1 MKKFK
6 IDTNLVK
13 SLVNSDF
20 LLVEKRKSK
29 NKDNLRFEG
38 LRTSVC
44 KRDISL
50 LDPLEVLKTLKQMIR
65 VFHFA
70 KINTKYK
77 IDLHFFLNEDN
88 TLLSYLLKNSLDN
101 VLVNSQISFAI
112 NEGSRVSKNLVRSKK
127 FCLGFILDKD
137 ISRDKNFMKKQ
148 FYKGNYLFFK
158 VNSNIER
165 VQNSYKMYNN
175 FDDYKKILFFISFLK
190 QILISQYSLKSYEIQ
205 KKV

>member
-1 MKKFK
+1 
-6 IDTNLVK
+6 
-13 SLVNSDF
+13 
-20 LLVEKRKSK
+20 
-29 NKDNLRFEG
+29 
-38 LRTSVC
+38 
-44 KRDISL
+44 
-50 LDPLEVLKTLKQMIR
+50 MIR

-70 KINTKYK
+70 KNNTKYK
-77 IDLHFFLNEDN
+77 TDLHFFLDEDN
-88 TLLSYLLKNSLDN
+88 TLLSYLLRNSLDN

-112 NEGSRVSKNLVRSKK
+112 NEGNRVSKNWVRSKN

-190 QILISQYSLKSYEIQ
+190 QILTNQYSFKGYEVQ
-205 KKV
+205 KKFKLLKLHRRNRAIDVPLKVLKFGNTSWNSVVEFLKNRKRLAYFFRLFRKK

>member
-1 MKKFK
+1 M
-6 IDTNLVK
+6 
-13 SLVNSDF
+13 
-20 LLVEKRKSK
+20 
-29 NKDNLRFEG
+29 
-38 LRTSVC
+38 
-44 KRDISL
+44 
-50 LDPLEVLKTLKQMIR
+50 
-65 VFHFA
+65 
-70 KINTKYK
+70 
-77 IDLHFFLNEDN
+77 
-88 TLLSYLLKNSLDN
+88 SYLLKNSLDN

-112 NEGSRVSKNLVRSKK
+112 NEGNRVSKNWVRSKK

-190 QILISQYSLKSYEIQ
+190 QILISQYSLKSYEVQ
-205 KKV
+205 KKGLNFEITS

>member
-1 MKKFK
+1 M
-6 IDTNLVK
+6 
-13 SLVNSDF
+13 
-20 LLVEKRKSK
+20 
-29 NKDNLRFEG
+29 
-38 LRTSVC
+38 
-44 KRDISL
+44 
-50 LDPLEVLKTLKQMIR
+50 
-65 VFHFA
+65 
-70 KINTKYK
+70 
-77 IDLHFFLNEDN
+77 
-88 TLLSYLLKNSLDN
+88 LSYLLKNSLDN